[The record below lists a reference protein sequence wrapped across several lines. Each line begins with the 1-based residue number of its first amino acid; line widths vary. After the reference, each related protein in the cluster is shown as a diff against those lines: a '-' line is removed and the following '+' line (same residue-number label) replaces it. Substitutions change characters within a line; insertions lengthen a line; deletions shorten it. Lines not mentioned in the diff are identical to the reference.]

1 MITPV
6 RLLLAGLLSLAAVAA
21 EPADKPNLIYILAD
35 DLGWGDVGFN
45 GNPFVETP
53 ALDRIAAE
61 GVRMERFY
69 AQAASCSPTRASAM
83 TGRNGHRFGI
93 PRANNGHLKPEE
105 RSLGEFLQD
114 HGYTTGHFG
123 KWHLGTLTE
132 TRLDANRGGKPHG
145 VGHYAP
151 PWDHGFDVS
160 FVTESKVPTWDPM
173 IRPVDAPKT
182 YWAPRTDDADPAD
195 WTAYGTYYWTGPDQI
210 ATENLQGANSR
221 VIMDRVIPF
230 VEDAAAR
237 GQPFLAMVWFHTPH
251 LPVVAGPEYTSRYPD
266 LTPFEQHYYGSITA
280 MDEQVGRLRDRLEA
294 LGEWENTILIFGSD
308 NGPETIDHSDA
319 QPAAGSAGPFRGRKR
334 FILEGGVRVP
344 GIVSWPR
351 ELAGLTSSALP
362 FVTTDVLPSMVNLLA
377 GRGVDAGV
385 TPIDG
390 TDALSLL
397 RAGKTHRPDVIPYE
411 FVEQLSLIDNE
422 WKLYSD
428 DLGETYQL
436 YNVIEDPTETR
447 DYALEQPLRVRAMR
461 LHLDAWRQSTR
472 RSLAGEDYR

>member
-1 MITPV
+1 MITPF
-6 RLLLAGLLSLAAVAA
+6 RLLLLGLFSAAVAA
-21 EPADKPNLIYILAD
+21 ADYPDKPNVIYILAD

-45 GNPFVETP
+45 GHPFAQTP
-53 ALDRIAAE
+53 ALDRIAGE
-61 GVRMERFY
+61 GVRMDRFY

-114 HGYTTGHFG
+114 HGYFTGHFG

-182 YWAPRTDDADPAD
+182 YWAPREDDDDPAD
-195 WTAYGTYYWTGPDQI
+195 WVAYGTYYWTGPEQV
-210 ATENLQGANSR
+210 ATENLNGANSR

-230 VEDAAAR
+230 IEEAAER
-237 GQPFLAMVWFHTPH
+237 EQPFLAMVWFHTPH
-251 LPVVAGPEYTSRYPD
+251 LPVVAGEKYTSLYADRM
-266 LTPFEQHYYGSITA
+266 PFEQHYYGSITA
-280 MDEQVGRLRDRLEA
+280 MDEQIGRMRDRLEA

-308 NGPETIDHSDA
+308 NGPETIDHSDEE
-319 QPAAGSAGPFRGRKR
+319 PAAGSAGPFRGRKR

-351 ELAGLTSSALP
+351 ELAGMTSSALP
-362 FVTTDVLPSMVNLLA
+362 FVTTDVLPSMVNLLE
-377 GRGVDAGV
+377 GEGVDAGV

-390 TDALSLL
+390 SDALSLL
-397 RAGKTHRPDVIPYE
+397 RAGRERRPDVIPYE
-411 FVEQLSLIDNE
+411 FVEQLALIDNE

-447 DYALEQPLRVRAMR
+447 DYSAEHPDRVKWMTEY
-461 LHLDAWRQSTR
+461 LDEWRQSTR